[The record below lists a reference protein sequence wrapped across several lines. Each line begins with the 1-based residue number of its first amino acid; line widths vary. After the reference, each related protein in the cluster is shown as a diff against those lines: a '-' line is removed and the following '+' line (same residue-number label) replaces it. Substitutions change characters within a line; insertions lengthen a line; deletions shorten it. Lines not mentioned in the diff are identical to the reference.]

1 MTNSEKIFRR
11 FISKIMETEST
22 YMLMAII
29 EEAQERYN
37 KNQLDKDDY
46 EVIIDI
52 ARKKKKNIENDSL
65 K

>member
-1 MTNSEKIFRR
+1 MINSEKIFRR

-22 YMLMAII
+22 YMLMAIM
-29 EEAQERYN
+29 EEVKERYN

>member
-1 MTNSEKIFRR
+1 
-11 FISKIMETEST
+11 METEST
-22 YMLMAII
+22 YMLMAIM
-29 EEAQERYN
+29 EEVKERYN